1 MLIKRTALLM
11 IIVILMSLS
20 TAVLAAE
27 PGGGI
32 IEGQIVNGTEG
43 DSSVTDQDLTLKTYL
58 DNAEVNAA
66 TTKTDTEGRFAFS
79 DLSTEPGYYYQIE
92 LTFQQ
97 AEYYSE
103 WLSFEEGEISKF
115 TEVIV
120 YDSTT
125 SDEAIKVATAH
136 TIIHVEQG
144 TLHIE
149 EYFLFINETD
159 RTYIGSKEVSTD
171 GTKETL
177 RFFLP
182 EEATEMQ
189 PGYGLMDCCIYDSEG
204 GFIDTM
210 PVLPGNKEVLY
221 SYRVDYKSGAYTF
234 SRNVNYP
241 TAGYALLIDGEGIGV
256 DSNQLVAE
264 EPMDIEGM
272 RFNYFSGSDITS
284 GEVIVAH
291 LSGLPETNNPGSIIW
306 IALVL
311 AVLLGGFGFIYLLRK
326 KRLQPVSPED
336 SLDQR
341 RQRLLIELAQMDDDF
356 GGGKIPEEAYR
367 KLRAVRKA
375 ELVELMQR
383 SKEEGGNR

>member
-11 IIVILMSLS
+11 IIVILSLS
-20 TAVLAAE
+20 AFVLAAE
-27 PGGGI
+27 PDSGI
-32 IEGQIVNGTEG
+32 IEGHIINRTEG
-43 DSSVTDQDLTLKTYL
+43 GSSVADQEITLKTYL
-58 DNAEVNAA
+58 NEAEVDLTA
-66 TTKTDTEGRFAFS
+66 TKTDASGQFVFDS
-79 DLSTEPGYYYQIE
+79 LSTESGYSYLVTLTYQE
-92 LTFQQ
+92 
-97 AEYYSE
+97 AEYYGE
-103 WLSFEEGEISKF
+103 QLYFDEGETTKSV
-115 TEVIV
+115 EVTV
-120 YDSTT
+120 YDATT
-125 SDEAIKVATAH
+125 SDEAIKLVLAH

-144 TLHIE
+144 TLHVE

-159 RTYIGSKEVSTD
+159 RTYIGSKEVNAD

-182 EEATEMQ
+182 EEATELQ

-241 TAGYALLIDGEGIGV
+241 MAGYALLIDGEGIGV

-284 GEVIVAH
+284 SEVIVAH
-291 LSGLPETNNPGSIIW
+291 LSGLPEANNPGTIIW
-306 IALVL
+306 IALVI
-311 AVLLGGFGFIYLLRK
+311 AVLLGGFGFIYLMRK
-326 KRLQPVSPED
+326 KRLQPVSPAD
-336 SLDQR
+336 GLDQR
-341 RQRLLIELAQMDDDF
+341 RQRLLVELAQLDDDF
-356 GGGKIPEEAYR
+356 GDGKIPEEDYR

-375 ELVELMQR
+375 QLIELMQR

>member
-1 MLIKRTALLM
+1 MLIKRTALLV

-20 TAVLAAE
+20 APVLAAE
-27 PGGGI
+27 PDSGI
-32 IEGQIVNGTEG
+32 IEGHIINRTEG
-43 DSSVTDQDLTLKTYL
+43 GSSVADQEITLKIYLNEAEVDLT
-58 DNAEVNAA
+58 A
-66 TTKTDTEGRFAFS
+66 TKTDASGQFVFDS
-79 DLSTEPGYYYQIE
+79 LSTELGYNYLVTLTYQE
-92 LTFQQ
+92 
-97 AEYYSE
+97 AEYYGE
-103 WLSFEEGEISKF
+103 QLYFDEGETTKSV
-115 TEVIV
+115 EVTV
-120 YDSTT
+120 YDATT
-125 SDEAIKVATAH
+125 SDDAIKLAMAH

-159 RTYIGSKEVSTD
+159 RTYIGSKEVSAD

-182 EEATEMQ
+182 EEATELQ

-256 DSNQLVAE
+256 DSNQLTAE

-291 LSGLPETNNPGSIIW
+291 LSGLPEANNPGAIIW

-311 AVLLGGFGFIYLLRK
+311 AVLLGGFGFIYLMRK
-326 KRLQPVSPED
+326 KRLQPASTED

-341 RQRLLIELAQMDDDF
+341 RQKLLVELAQLDDNF
-356 GGGKIPEEAYR
+356 GDGKIPEEAYR
-367 KLRAVRKA
+367 NLRAVRKA
-375 ELVELMQR
+375 ELIELMQR
-383 SKEEGGNR
+383 SKKEGGNR

>member
-11 IIVILMSLS
+11 IIVFLMSLS

-27 PGGGI
+27 PGSGI
-32 IEGQIVNGTEG
+32 IEGDIVNRTEG
-43 DSSVTDQDLTLKTYL
+43 GSSVADQDIALKTYS
-58 DNAEVNAA
+58 NGAEMGSAA
-66 TTKTDTEGRFAFS
+66 TKTDAKGRFVFDS
-79 DLSTEPGYYYQIE
+79 LSTESGYSYQVT
-92 LTFQQ
+92 LTYQE

-103 WLSFEEGEISKF
+103 QLYFDEGETTKSV
-115 TEVIV
+115 EVIV
-120 YDSTT
+120 YDATA
-125 SDEAIKVATAH
+125 SDEAIKLTMAH

-144 TLHIE
+144 TLHVE
-149 EYFLFINETD
+149 EYFLFVNETD
-159 RTYIGSKEVSTD
+159 RTYIGSKEVNVD

-182 EEATEMQ
+182 EEATELQ
-189 PGYGLMDCCIYDSEG
+189 PGYGLMDCCIYDSES

-291 LSGLPETNNPGSIIW
+291 LSGLPEANNPGGIIW

-311 AVLLGGFGFIYLLRK
+311 AVLLGGFGFIYLMRK
-326 KRLQPVSPED
+326 KRLQPASTED

-341 RQRLLIELAQMDDDF
+341 RQKLLVELAQLDDNF
-356 GGGKIPEEAYR
+356 GDGKIPETTYR
-367 KLRAVRKA
+367 NLRAARKA

-383 SKEEGGNR
+383 SKKEGGNR